1 MVSVNCEEAIDIIQT
16 AFRAAAE
23 RDVSF
28 GDVVELA
35 VIQPGRKVRKMQID
49 LST

>member
-1 MVSVNCEEAIDIIQT
+1 MVSVSCEEAIDIIQA

-28 GDVVELA
+28 GDLVQLA
-35 VIQPGRKVRKMQID
+35 VIQPGRKVHTMQID
-49 LST
+49 LGR

>member
-1 MVSVNCEEAIDIIQT
+1 MVSVSCEEAIDIIKT

-23 RDVSF
+23 RDISF

-35 VIQPGRKVRKMQID
+35 IIQPGRKTRTMQID
-49 LST
+49 LGR